1 MEKKGLGRGLSALI
15 PSAEPKGDPLPLQVE
30 VERIVANSLQP
41 RGWFDEAKI
50 DELAAS
56 VRDQGILQ
64 PLVVRHRGNGYELI
78 AGERRLRAAV
88 KAGLKAVPVI
98 VREANDNEALQLAL
112 VENLQREDL
121 NPVEEARAFER
132 LHEEFGLKQ
141 DEIADRVGKSRST
154 VANSVRL
161 LALPQEL
168 QQEIARGRL
177 SMGQARAL
185 LGLEQEPLIMAAARE
200 VMDKDL
206 SARETERL
214 VRRLKSEKKK
224 RKEPATVD
232 PDLRSVTEKLQRWLG
247 TKVRLLHGA
256 KAAKG
261 RVEIEYYSL
270 PDLER
275 IIRRIMP
282 DTV

>member
-15 PSAEPKGDPLPLQVE
+15 PSAESRNDPLPLQVE
-30 VERIVANSLQP
+30 AERIVANSLQP

-88 KAGLKAVPVI
+88 KAGLKTVPVI
-98 VREANDNEALQLAL
+98 VREANDHEALQLAL

-132 LHEEFGLKQ
+132 LREDFGWKQ
-141 DEIADRVGKSRST
+141 DEIADRVGKSRSA
-154 VANSVRL
+154 VANSLRL
-161 LALPQEL
+161 LGLPQEL
-168 QQEIARGRL
+168 QQEIAHGKL

-185 LGLEQEPLIMAAARE
+185 LGLEPESLMMAAARE
-200 VMDKDL
+200 VLGKEL

-214 VRRLKSEKKK
+214 VRRLKSDKKK
-224 RKEPATVD
+224 RKEAPAID
-232 PDLRSVTEKLQRWLG
+232 PDLRSVMEKLQRWLG
-247 TKVRLLHGA
+247 TKVRLVRGA
-256 KAAKG
+256 KATKG
-261 RVEIEYYSL
+261 RLEIEYYSL
-270 PDLER
+270 SDLER

-282 DTV
+282 DTI

>member
-177 SMGQARAL
+177 SMGQAPAPPPPPPEPVIMGGGRE
-185 LGLEQEPLIMAAARE
+185 GL
-200 VMDKDL
+200 D
-206 SARETERL
+206 
-214 VRRLKSEKKK
+214 
-224 RKEPATVD
+224 
-232 PDLRSVTEKLQRWLG
+232 
-247 TKVRLLHGA
+247 
-256 KAAKG
+256 
-261 RVEIEYYSL
+261 
-270 PDLER
+270 
-275 IIRRIMP
+275 
-282 DTV
+282 